1 MREEK
6 RLNQIQCTIM
16 QQSVH
21 MAFK

>member
-6 RLNQIQCTIM
+6 RLNQIQSTIM